1 MCKDIVKLL
10 GAVVI
15 FVVEIKKKKKYI
27 YWYTLFIF
35 VKNVITY
42 YVEYSSLNRIE
53 KHFSSGRLRTVASID
68 R

>member
-15 FVVEIKKKKKYI
+15 FVVEIKKIKYI

-42 YVEYSSLNRIE
+42 YVEYSSLNGIE

>member
-15 FVVEIKKKKKYI
+15 FVIEIKKKIKYI

-35 VKNVITY
+35 VKNVIT
-42 YVEYSSLNRIE
+42 
-53 KHFSSGRLRTVASID
+53 
-68 R
+68 